1 MASFQDRAKQFGYEL
16 TGASDI
22 MGGSRKLGKATTFKE
37 GLQGVGQIG
46 YGMLGFVPGAGF
58 LTKIP
63 KLAKAAQLI
72 NKSPLK
78 KSVFET
84 VPNIVGK
91 KGFKQT
97 VNRTNPTLQKPRQFV
112 REATY
117 NLTTPRNVA
126 ANTMVTKAVDN
137 QLNMG
142 LNYQDPN
149 KNLGTVQNKVT
160 KQLNAIQP
168 TYNPSGRKG
177 TATSPNLFKGSFS
190 TSGFP
195 GLNVTKQPSLIVVQP
210 NDPTLKPP
218 AVPKPPDKKAI
229 PPKTDNTRIVNLP
242 GDSGSVTL
250 DTSFLKPFE
259 ITPKQSSTQTPIKTP
274 TTTGTKTVT
283 TPSTTTGTTTGTT
296 NTAQT
301 TTPTT
306 SNLLPN
312 NFTGVYNNQ
321 TGKTEYVDL
330 EQQKRDEAAKIALDK
345 YNQSTYND
353 ELQRNAALA
362 EQKKFYQE
370 QDQIAQLGALQQQ
383 KTQLENKT
391 YGVPPYLEAANKR
404 YQGGLARSQAL
415 GAIREQDIRD
425 ALSQRQMSARGRSAG
440 IVGGLAPALLGS
452 GLTGAGR
459 SYKLDTRN
467 EIIKR
472 AEEQAA
478 LKESYDIYLAEAAR
492 QSQLEQLED
501 AKTRSLLVDQIRS
514 LGSN

>member
-1 MASFQDRAKQFGYEL
+1 MASFQDRAKQFGYEY

-22 MGGSRKLGKATTFKE
+22 MGGSRKLGKATTVGE
-37 GLQGVGQIG
+37 GLKAVGQIG
-46 YGMLGFVPGAGF
+46 YGLAGFVPGLGF
-58 LTKIP
+58 ISKAP
-63 KLAKAAQLI
+63 KLAKAVKLTKESPI
-72 NKSPLK
+72 NKSVLPKFQNKITDRNPNQKLK
-78 KSVFET
+78 KTRDNTRSVISYAT
-84 VPNIVGK
+84 SPM
-91 KGFKQT
+91 
-97 VNRTNPTLQKPRQFV
+97 RV
-112 REATY
+112 RNLVAGEIALDAT
-117 NLTTPRNVA
+117 T
-126 ANTMVTKAVDN
+126 N

-195 GLNVTKQPSLIVVQP
+195 GLNVNQKPNLIRVIPNDGTLNPRPTQPPAAVVPKPVPPKAPVAPARRKPEDIYSFPTKTLPRVVQP
-210 NDPTLKPP
+210 PVTTKVTQPSTQPPTQT
-218 AVPKPPDKKAI
+218 VTT
-229 PPKTDNTRIVNLP
+229 KTP
-242 GDSGSVTL
+242 
-250 DTSFLKPFE
+250 
-259 ITPKQSSTQTPIKTP
+259 TQTPTPAPTP
-274 TTTGTKTVT
+274 T
-283 TPSTTTGTTTGTT
+283 P
-296 NTAQT
+296 
-301 TTPTT
+301 TPTWMDLNKDRIAAEEAKAAEYT
-306 SNLLPN
+306 KRQND
-312 NFTGVYNNQ
+312 YNS
-321 TGKTEYVDL
+321 YL
-330 EQQKRDEAAKIALDK
+330 DEI
-345 YNQSTYND
+345 
-353 ELQRNAALA
+353 QRNAALA
-362 EQKKFYQE
+362 EQQRFNQE
-370 QDQIAQLGALQQQ
+370 QNDIIQRGILQQQ
-383 KTQLENKT
+383 KTQLENKE
-391 YGVPPYLEAANKR
+391 YGIPPYLEAASKR

-467 EIIKR
+467 EILKR

-478 LKESYDIYLAEAAR
+478 LKESYDVYLAEAAR